1 MSGTQVFSHAHQRY
15 SDEQG
20 SSAVGK
26 GVLSATIGT
35 RSEREI
41 DSAPDVVH
49 GMISSMSEQQVLRR
63 SGHERALQH
72 ALSDSVQAR
81 GSSKGTRGK
90 ASCRVFNST
99 AAVWVH
105 SVVLEPSDPAGSP
118 TVRIMEPNTFP
129 AQNNSSSSE
138 HTMRLTAGAQRA
150 IEELFDRYDIEGQGF
165 LPSSGIASI
174 QEIWTRPDAEPPPPR
189 RSTSSSLLR
198 PHRGPGPSEVR
209 RGSTSSL
216 AGFGCETDKRD
227 MRALTR
233 ESFVEFCRRAAARD
247 AIFIRHMFVRSGYDY
262 RLELPPGTAKAV
274 ASAAVSARPRV
285 ARIRS
290 AAQGE
295 RTPGKDT
302 TQRKRDP
309 KVVIGMARTAP
320 VKENVMQSNRR
331 GLPQGGANRMGGAE
345 TANSGAARSRSSN
358 GKHVGQ
364 TRHVASTQD
373 ERGYFEHGNDDARGL
388 VTGGIVD
395 ASELWDWTDD
405 RRDHEE
411 RHERGGLL
419 SRGGGAHVSRVAPGA
434 ITGGFANR
442 SCAKYPSST
451 TEALAGGILTVNDE
465 DILTAPASPQDLG
478 ATHVC
483 ADAAPCSPSSTAV
496 AHDRDAVFEG
506 ETLPLSDHGG
516 SKAGGIMGD
525 PDAAQEDGGLTARAK
540 LDATCA
546 GPSEE
551 RSVTRGVSPCAWC
564 GAVFDAKDRVAVHT
578 AEYCDEGSV
587 VGLDSVVALGA
598 R

>member
-1 MSGTQVFSHAHQRY
+1 MPGTQAFSQEHQRY
-15 SDEQG
+15 SDERG
-20 SSAVGK
+20 SAAVGRE
-26 GVLSATIGT
+26 VLPAAIGT

-41 DSAPDVVH
+41 DAAPDVVH
-49 GMISSMSEQQVLRR
+49 GMISSMSEQQLLRR

-81 GSSKGTRGK
+81 GSSKGTSGK

-105 SVVLEPSDPAGSP
+105 SVVLEPSDPAGRP
-118 TVRIMEPNTFP
+118 KVGFMEPSTFP
-129 AQNNSSSSE
+129 AQNNSCSSE
-138 HTMRLTAGAQRA
+138 HMMRLTAGAQRA

-165 LPSSGIASI
+165 LPSSRIASI

-189 RSTSSSLLR
+189 RPTSSSLLR
-198 PHRGPGPSEVR
+198 PRRGPGPSEVR
-209 RGSTSSL
+209 RESTSSL

-262 RLELPPGTAKAV
+262 RLELPPGTAEAV
-274 ASAAVSARPRV
+274 VSAAVSARPPV

-290 AAQGE
+290 AALGE
-295 RTPGKDT
+295 RKPGKNT
-302 TQRKRDP
+302 IQRKRDP
-309 KVVIGMARTAP
+309 KVVIGMARTP
-320 VKENVMQSNRR
+320 VKENVLQSNRR
-331 GLPQGGANRMGGAE
+331 GLPQGGVNRVGGAE
-345 TANSGAARSRSSN
+345 TASGAARSRRSN
-358 GKHVGQ
+358 GKPMGQ
-364 TRHVASTQD
+364 THHVAPTQD

-388 VTGGIVD
+388 ATGGIVD

-419 SRGGGAHVSRVAPGA
+419 SRGGGAHVSRVASGA
-434 ITGGFANR
+434 ITGGSENR

-451 TEALAGGILTVNDE
+451 TEALTGGTLTVHDG
-465 DILTAPASPQDLG
+465 DVRTTPASPQYLDSTDG
-478 ATHVC
+478 C
-483 ADAAPCSPSSTAV
+483 ADTAACSPIPPSTAV
-496 AHDRDAVFEG
+496 AHDRDVVFEG
-506 ETLPLSDHGG
+506 ENLPLSDHGG
-516 SKAGGIMGD
+516 LEAGGTMGD
-525 PDAAQEDGGLTARAK
+525 TAVVQEDGALAASAMLDNAR
-540 LDATCA
+540 A

-551 RSVTRGVSPCAWC
+551 RMVARGVSPCAWC
-564 GAVFDAKDRVAVHT
+564 GAVFDAKDGVAVHT

-587 VGLDSVVALGA
+587 VALDA